1 MTGQIPDPDGE
12 APVAV
17 GTGDWSATL
26 GEGVRDHRNPRR
38 PDDRCDAADGARP
51 AAPPARRSGSA
62 RTGGGGHGNRRGR
75 VADPA
80 PAPMI
85 MAPGMRK
92 LALTVHVAVS
102 VGWLG
107 AVVSYLVL
115 AVAGI
120 TSQDAAM
127 VRAAYLAMDRI
138 VWLALIPMNLAS
150 LLTGLVSS
158 LGTSWGLVRHYWVL
172 FKLLLNGVAT
182 VVLLMYTREIALAVS
197 VASKAVLSTADFEV
211 LRDPSHLAHSAAG
224 LLILVIATALAV
236 YKPRGLTGYGRRT
249 PHDRRQFREPDAVP
263 TV

>member
-1 MTGQIPDPDGE
+1 
-12 APVAV
+12 
-17 GTGDWSATL
+17 
-26 GEGVRDHRNPRR
+26 
-38 PDDRCDAADGARP
+38 
-51 AAPPARRSGSA
+51 
-62 RTGGGGHGNRRGR
+62 
-75 VADPA
+75 
-80 PAPMI
+80 MI

-120 TSQDAAM
+120 TSQDAGM

-182 VVLLMYTREIALAVS
+182 VVLLMYTREIGLAVS
-197 VASKAVLSTADFEV
+197 VASKAVLSAADFEV
-211 LRDPSHLAHSAAG
+211 LRDPSHLAHSAAA
-224 LLILVIATALAV
+224 LLILVIATVLAV
-236 YKPRGLTGYGRRT
+236 YKPRGLTGYGRRRQ
-249 PHDRRQFREPDAVP
+249 HDRRQPREPDAVP